1 MEKVFSFNE
10 PAFEITK
17 SYRDTSG
24 QMFLEGQASTIG
36 IDETG
41 ERMSPEVIAKMA
53 ARLVGKPLRDEHEK
67 GWYDKLG
74 EIVKADVIKD
84 KDGKPALWIKAKLHD
99 WNSKARD
106 LFNLL
111 KNTTEKMGLSVA
123 GHINPGGIVKQFVES
138 VGKYIPTYVDVD
150 PTEVSVTDHPANLDT
165 FAYAVAKS
173 MNIDESSKE
182 EITKVIPVNTDT
194 DGKGVNN
201 MNKEK
206 LTSKAVSSDV
216 ATFIKDWNPAMSA
229 EMGGELKKVEKA
241 TEDKVVEKTD
251 VVKTEEKQVEK
262 KEEAK
267 KEEVKTEAEKAK
279 VEETK
284 TEAEKKADD
293 KTETEKKV
301 ETKAEKAKED
311 TSSSLDGIL
320 KDLAE
325 TLSSLKTGLSSADEE
340 KKKTEKKAVETK
352 TDEDEVDKACKS
364 IEEALKTLKS
374 LGKTKKA
381 DDSQSSSTVTE
392 TEKAEKKEEKK
403 MEQGSDFTTEKK
415 LNEVSDTLAKVQK
428 ALLDLN
434 EKVEKIPNMRKG
446 KAMVVEKNL
455 GGQEEDVEVKKST
468 EDFKDPFV
476 AGRKTDMYKK
486 MMADPEVTFQDMQKY
501 LNAGIIPAKYN
512 KLDAKDEMKK
522 KLLEDKNVSFQEAHR
537 ALNLEASKK

>member
-1 MEKVFSFNE
+1 MEKVFSFRE
-10 PAFEITK
+10 AAFEITK

-173 MNIDESSKE
+173 MKIEESSQE
-182 EITKVIPVNTDT
+182 EINKVIPVITDT
-194 DGKGVNN
+194 NREGVNT

-206 LTSKAVSSDV
+206 LTSKTVSSDV
-216 ATFIKDWNPAMSA
+216 ANFVKDWNPAMST
-229 EMGGELKKVEKA
+229 EMSGELKKVEKA
-241 TEDKVVEKTD
+241 TEDKVVEKKTE
-251 VVKTEEKQVEK
+251 VVKAEEKKTE
-262 KEEAK
+262 
-267 KEEVKTEAEKAK
+267 EEVKTEVKTEAKKAD
-279 VEETK
+279 VETETK
-284 TEAEKKADD
+284 TEAKKAEVET
-293 KTETEKKV
+293 KTETD
-301 ETKAEKAKED
+301 AEKAKED
-311 TSSSLDGIL
+311 TSSLDGIL

-325 TLSSLKTGLSSADEE
+325 TLSSLKTGLSSADE
-340 KKKTEKKAVETK
+340 KNR
-352 TDEDEVDKACKS
+352 
-364 IEEALKTLKS
+364 
-374 LGKTKKA
+374 
-381 DDSQSSSTVTE
+381 
-392 TEKAEKKEEKK
+392 
-403 MEQGSDFTTEKK
+403 KK
-415 LNEVSDTLAKVQK
+415 LERKMKRKKLKKQLLKKVIKRQ
-428 ALLDLN
+428 
-434 EKVEKIPNMRKG
+434 MRMRLIRSSK
-446 KAMVVEKNL
+446 
-455 GGQEEDVEVKKST
+455 QW
-468 EDFKDPFV
+468 
-476 AGRKTDMYKK
+476 
-486 MMADPEVTFQDMQKY
+486 
-501 LNAGIIPAKYN
+501 
-512 KLDAKDEMKK
+512 K
-522 KLLEDKNVSFQEAHR
+522 KLLKI
-537 ALNLEASKK
+537 